1 MAIPKSHSQSVLPS
15 PRFLV
20 LESIEQSE
28 DQFLPSVHVEQV
40 PCCPECGQVSSSHH
54 SSYVR
59 RLQDLPWQ
67 GLTVQILL
75 RIRRFRCR
83 TCGCPRKVFTERV
96 EGIPSYLRQTNR
108 LAEIVRV
115 VGYSAG
121 GLPGA
126 RLLARLAIRISD
138 DTVLR
143 RVKTPASPA
152 FSNSHNSIEV
162 LGVDDWAWRKGQS
175 YGTIL
180 LNLEQHRVSDLL
192 PDRSA
197 QSFQAWLQQ
206 QPRIRVI
213 SRDRGGIYAEAA
225 QLGSPA
231 AQQVA
236 DRFHL
241 FLNRSTAV
249 ERALEHCRHQLRLP
263 DPAPLQAETIGSRPA
278 TITRQQVLQQQQRR
292 QRRFECYEEVRQ
304 LYHQGCSQKK
314 IIRVL
319 HLYRRT
325 VRRWIRTGAFSERE
339 SPRRRPTKVRRFE
352 EYLRRRWAEECHN
365 ATRLFEEIRAE
376 GYRGGRSMVARHV
389 TTCRNAYAPGRT
401 LRTQSITPKQV
412 AILLTKP
419 PGQLTAE
426 QETLLDQLS
435 AQCPDLVRLR
445 ELSTEFR
452 EVFQRGEGQAL
463 RAWMMHAEHSGV
475 GSLARF
481 AAGLQKDFAAVLAAV
496 ETCWSNGQV
505 EGQVNRLKTLKRQ
518 MYGRAG
524 FALLRAR
531 PTLRHATL
539 RHACAAAPSG
549 VRGPRLIRERAKSN
563 SRHQPTASKL
573 PVARH
578 MAARAYGSLAFYPTL
593 P

>member
-1 MAIPKSHSQSVLPS
+1 MALAKSHSQCVLPN
-15 PRFLV
+15 PRSLV
-20 LESIEQSE
+20 LETIEQSE
-28 DQFLPSVHVEQV
+28 SHFLLSVHVEQV
-40 PCCPECGQVSSSHH
+40 PCCPECGQRSSSRH

-75 RIRRFRCR
+75 RVRRFRCR
-83 TCGCPRKVFTERV
+83 NHGCPRKVFTERV
-96 EGIPSYLRQTNR
+96 EGIPLYLRQTSR

-115 VGYSAG
+115 VGYAAG

-143 RVKTPASPA
+143 RVKTPAPLGFFDS
-152 FSNSHNSIEV
+152 SNSIEV

-180 LNLEQHRVSDLL
+180 VNLEQRSVSDLL

-197 QSFQAWLQQ
+197 ESFQAWLQQ

-213 SRDRGGIYAEAA
+213 SRDRGGTYAEGA

-231 AQQVA
+231 ARQVA

-241 FLNRSTAV
+241 FLNLSTAI
-249 ERALEHCRHQLRLP
+249 ERALEERRHQLLLKV
-263 DPAPLQAETIGSRPA
+263 PAPPPPEAVRSGEVRL
-278 TITRQQVLQQQQRR
+278 TRQQALQQERR
-292 QRRFECYEEVRQ
+292 QRRLERYEEVIQRHRQ
-304 LYHQGCSQKK
+304 GYSQKK
-314 IIRVL
+314 ISKTV
-319 HLYRRT
+319 HLDRRT
-325 VRRWIRTGAFSERE
+325 VRRWIRAGAFPERQP
-339 SPRRRPTKVRRFE
+339 PRQRPTKVHRFE
-352 EYLRRRWAEECHN
+352 EYLQRRWGEGCHN
-365 ATRLFEEIRAE
+365 ATRLFEEIRVQ
-376 GYRGGRSMVARHV
+376 GYRGGRSIVARQV
-389 TTCRNAYAPGRT
+389 ATWRNALPSLPG
-401 LRTQSITPKQV
+401 LRTQPITPKQA

-419 PGQLTAE
+419 PGQLTTE
-426 QETLLDQLS
+426 QQTLLDQLS
-435 AQCPDLVRLR
+435 AQCPDLLQLR
-445 ELSTEFR
+445 ELSAAFR

-463 RAWMMHAEHSGV
+463 RAWMMRAEHSGI

-505 EGQVNRLKTLKRQ
+505 EGQINRLKTLKRQ

-531 PTLRHATL
+531 VLPYAPLPILQHTLV
-539 RHACAAAPSG
+539 AA
-549 VRGPRLIRERAKSN
+549 
-563 SRHQPTASKL
+563 
-573 PVARH
+573 
-578 MAARAYGSLAFYPTL
+578 
-593 P
+593 

>member
-20 LESIEQSE
+20 LESIEQFE
-28 DQFLPSVHVEQV
+28 DQFLLSVHVEQD
-40 PCCPECGQVSSSHH
+40 PCCPECGQVSSSRH

-67 GLTVQILL
+67 GLSVQILL
-75 RIRRFRCR
+75 RVRRFRCR
-83 TCGCPRKVFTERV
+83 NRRCPRKVFTERI
-96 EGIPSYLRQTNR
+96 EGIPSYIRQTSR

-115 VGYSAG
+115 VGYAAG

-126 RLLARLAIRISD
+126 RLLARLAIRVSD

-152 FSNSHNSIEV
+152 FSDSNNAIEV

-180 LNLEQHRVSDLL
+180 VDLEQHRVSDLL

-197 QSFQAWLQQ
+197 QSLQAWLRQ

-213 SRDRGGIYAEAA
+213 SRDRGGIYAEGAR
-225 QLGSPA
+225 LGSPA

-241 FLNRSTAV
+241 FLNLSTAV
-249 ERALEHCRHQLRLP
+249 ERALEHGRRQLLLA
-263 DPAPLQAETIGSRPA
+263 DPAPLQSEAIGSRQAP
-278 TITRQQVLQQQQRR
+278 TTRQQILQQQRR
-292 QRRFECYEEVRQ
+292 QRRFERYEEVIQ

-314 IIRVL
+314 ISRVL
-319 HLYRRT
+319 HLDRRT
-325 VRRWIRTGAFSERE
+325 VRRWIRAGAFPERQ
-339 SPRRRPTKVRRFE
+339 SPRRRPRKVRRFE
-352 EYLRRRWAEECHN
+352 EYLRRRWAEGCHN

-389 TTCRNAYAPGRT
+389 TTWRNAPPHGPT
-401 LRTQSITPKQV
+401 LRTQPITPKQA

-426 QETLLDQLS
+426 QEALLDQLS
-435 AQCPDLVRLR
+435 AQCPALVRLR
-445 ELSTEFR
+445 QLSTEFR

-463 RAWMMHAEHSGV
+463 RAWMMRAEHSGV

-481 AAGLQKDFAAVLAAV
+481 AVGLQKDLAAVLAAV

-531 PTLRHATL
+531 VLPYVPLPFGTLAQPPRVECQGHA
-539 RHACAAAPSG
+539 
-549 VRGPRLIRERAKSN
+549 
-563 SRHQPTASKL
+563 
-573 PVARH
+573 
-578 MAARAYGSLAFYPTL
+578 
-593 P
+593 